1 MLNVSGFMTATVS
14 NTKITEV
21 ANKIT
26 DTKSLVTTTV
36 LKKMEKL
43 RTKLFIMLNILLL
56 IYAKYITIS

>member
-1 MLNVSGFMTATVS
+1 MPNVSGLMTANVL
-14 NTKITEV
+14 NAKITEV
-21 ANKIT
+21 TNKIT
-26 DTKSLVTTTV
+26 DTKSSVITTV